1 MDLSG
6 GFQFLLP
13 STTTPPPSIPIM
25 PADVPPPGSTCY
37 CGPTED
43 YLYWDKV
50 ENVLLYFGGMLTLTV
65 YTWLSSI
72 AINYLISI
80 DKPWADLLAMA
91 IAKSCNQPLPARKT
105 NASAEATD
113 EYVSGGEFIKHNT
126 NTHSFQGVGVEVV
139 L

>member
-6 GFQFLLP
+6 GFSFLLP
-13 STTTPPPSIPIM
+13 SSTTQPPPVAIF
-25 PADVPPPGSTCY
+25 PAEVPPPDSTCY
-37 CGPTED
+37 CGPSEN

-72 AINYLISI
+72 MINYLIGL

-91 IAKSCNQPLPARKT
+91 IAKSCNQPLPARKA

-113 EYVSGGEFIKHNT
+113 EYVSDGEYLKHIT
-126 NTHSFQGVGVEVV
+126 NTHSFSGIRC
-139 L
+139 